1 MDAFRV
7 WVRPLDYEFLVCVDG
22 VENAR
27 WLLDQL
33 GRSFVFRS
41 AQPIYDEVGSTLC
54 TFQVPCGPMLPFSK
68 LRKLLA
74 AIPEVTLLRVATAN

>member
-1 MDAFRV
+1 MKAFQV
-7 WVRPLDYEFLVCVDG
+7 WVRPRDYEYLVCVDG

-33 GRSFVFRS
+33 GRSFVFAS
-41 AQPIYDEVGSTLC
+41 AQPIDQDAKSSLC
-54 TFQVPCGPMLPFSK
+54 TFQVPCGPLLSLAG

-74 AIPEVTLLRVATAN
+74 AIPEVTLQRITIAK